1 MEIRKYTQEELTE
14 RQSLVGL
21 LKENNADISNVEVR
35 DYQLGTGD
43 AGYNTQHKGSDST
56 PLTISNM
63 ILKAISHYSPIVGMV
78 DFQMSVGAYR
88 FVKEKTA
95 PEAMSLVKEG
105 AAIGLVDSEFEVIEL
120 GAYKFA
126 EIAKLTNEAIE
137 DVNFNLPQFVS
148 TRLAEMFAKT
158 LEHYIVAGTG
168 VSQPQGLVKYVA
180 GEQVDAAKET
190 EIGKLATDG
199 AKILDVVTE
208 AYLKLPHQMRQ
219 GAVLLA
225 HPEFVKQMA
234 ITNDANKRSL
244 LVPDYS
250 GELRTIFGKQIV
262 ETYELDFG
270 TAEPGDWA
278 GAEKVVAMWVNPK
291 EAMVANMRSDVSL
304 QVLTELYAENDITGI
319 KAVGRFDSKIKYH
332 AAISAIKTGE

>member
-1 MEIRKYTQEELTE
+1 MEIRKYIQEELTE

-43 AGYNTQHKGSDST
+43 AGYNTQHKGSDSV

-95 PEAMSLVKEG
+95 PEAMALVKEG

-190 EIGKLATDG
+190 EIGKLVADG

-208 AYLKLPHQMRQ
+208 AYLKLP
-219 GAVLLA
+219 

-270 TAEPGDWA
+270 TVEPGNWA

>member
-1 MEIRKYTQEELTE
+1 MEIRKYTQEELTA

-21 LKENNADISNVEVR
+21 LKENNADISSVEVR
-35 DYQLGTGD
+35 DYQVGTE
-43 AGYNTQHKGSDST
+43 NKGADSV
-56 PLTISNM
+56 PLTIANM
-63 ILKAISHYSPIVGMV
+63 ILKAVAHYSPIVGMV
-78 DFQMSVGAYR
+78 DFQMSVGTYR

-95 PEAMSLVKEG
+95 PEAMALVKEG

-158 LEHYIVAGTG
+158 LEHYIVAGNG
-168 VSQPQGLVKYVA
+168 AGQPEGLVEYVA
-180 GEQVDAAKET
+180 GPEISAAKET
-190 EIGKLATDG
+190 QIGKTVAEG
-199 AKILDVVTE
+199 AKVLDVVTE

-234 ITNDANKRSL
+234 IVGDANKRSL
-244 LVPDYS
+244 LLPDYQ

-270 TAEPGDWA
+270 TVTAGNWA
-278 GAEKVVAMWVNPK
+278 GADKVVAMWVNPK
-291 EAMVANMRSDVSL
+291 EAMVANMRSDISL

-319 KAVGRFDSKIKYH
+319 KAVGRFDSKIKHH
-332 AAISAIKTGE
+332 AAISAIKVGA